1 MPTTT
6 IAGYFEDRQRG
17 DFVTLSASI
26 VTVPVVTLVDP
37 VVLNQLVSHT
47 ELFMFTVRQQHG

>member
-1 MPTTT
+1 
-6 IAGYFEDRQRG
+6 
-17 DFVTLSASI
+17 